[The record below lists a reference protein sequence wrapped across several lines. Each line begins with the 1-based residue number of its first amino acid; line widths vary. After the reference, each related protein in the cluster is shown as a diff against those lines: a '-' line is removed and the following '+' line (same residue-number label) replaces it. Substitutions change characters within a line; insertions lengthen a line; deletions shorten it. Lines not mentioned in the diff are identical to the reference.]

1 MTETLAGAIDL
12 GGTKILTAVVAS
24 SGEVRSSD
32 RIATR
37 AGEGPDA
44 VCEEMVASLRRACGQ
59 AGTKL
64 DALTGIGVSAAGPL
78 DAGRGVLTE
87 PPNLP
92 GWKDVPL
99 GRMLHGRCDLRVVL
113 ENDANAAALGEFVFG
128 AGRGTR
134 DMVYITVST
143 GVGGGVVCGGRLYR
157 GASGAAGEI
166 GHMTIAYRG
175 ERCGCG
181 RAGCLEAYASGT
193 AIAREG
199 RHAAESGGSPA
210 LAAQAAG
217 GQAIDAEAVARAAEA
232 GDAAA
237 AAILARAAEYLGVGL
252 MNTVH
257 LFNPELIVLGGGVSN
272 LRARV
277 IEPAIA
283 FMRDHAFPT
292 MAGAVRV
299 AYAARG
305 DEAPVLGAAAL
316 VLPDAERGA

>member
-1 MTETLAGAIDL
+1 MTETFAGAIDL
-12 GGTKILTAVVAS
+12 GGTKILTAVVS
-24 SGEVRSSD
+24 SNGQVCASD

-37 AGEGPDA
+37 AGAGPDA
-44 VCEEMVASLRRACGQ
+44 VCEEMVASLRRASER
-59 AGTKL
+59 AGTPL
-64 DALTGIGVSAAGPL
+64 ATLAGIGVSAAGPL
-78 DAGRGVLTE
+78 DAARGVLAD

-99 GRMLHGRCDLRVVL
+99 GRLLQERCGLRVVL

-143 GVGGGVVCGGRLYR
+143 GVGGGVLCDGRLYR

-166 GHMTIAYRG
+166 GHMTIAYGG

-181 RAGCLEAYASGT
+181 RPGCLEAYASGT

-199 RHAAESGGSPA
+199 RRAAESGGSPA
-210 LAAQAAG
+210 LAAQAASG
-217 GQAIDAEAVARAAEA
+217 EAIDAEAVARAAEA
-232 GDAAA
+232 GDATA

-272 LRARV
+272 LRSRM

-283 FMRDHAFPT
+283 FMREYAFPT
-292 MAGAVRV
+292 MAAAVRV

-305 DEAPVLGAAAL
+305 EDAPVLGAAAL
-316 VLPDAERGA
+316 VLPEAHRGA

>member
-1 MTETLAGAIDL
+1 MTETFAGAIDL
-12 GGTKILTAVVAS
+12 GGTKILTAVVS
-24 SGEVRSSD
+24 SNGDVRASD

-37 AGEGPDA
+37 AGEGPEA
-44 VCEEMVASLRRACGQ
+44 VCEEMVASLRRACAE
-59 AGTKL
+59 AGAPLET
-64 DALTGIGVSAAGPL
+64 LTGIGVSAAGPL
-78 DAGRGVLTE
+78 DAARGVLAD

-99 GRMLHGRCDLRVVL
+99 GRMLQGRCGLRVVL
-113 ENDANAAALGEFVFG
+113 ENDANAAVLGEYAFG

-143 GVGGGVVCGGRLYR
+143 GIGGGVICEGQLYR

-166 GHMTIAYRG
+166 GHMTVAYGG

-181 RAGCLEAYASGT
+181 RPGCLEAYASGT

-199 RHAAESGGSPA
+199 RRAAESGNSPA
-210 LAAQAAG
+210 LAALAAG
-217 GQAIDAEAVARAAEA
+217 GQPIDAEAVARAAEA

-237 AAILARAAEYLGVGL
+237 TAILAQAAEYLGVGL

-272 LRARV
+272 LRGRV

-283 FMRDHAFPT
+283 FMREHAFPT
-292 MAGAVRV
+292 MAAAVRV
-299 AYAARG
+299 VYAARG

-316 VLPDAERGA
+316 VLPDAECDA